1 MGEAEAGAGSN
12 RATLVLRVHHIRVR
26 PNRRDC
32 QKVALLPTL
41 LQPSVLRSHLQVRLV
56 ARDVADAE
64 TLFAEYPAQRTPV
77 FLRQRDNDAQSAM
90 SIR

>member
-1 MGEAEAGAGSN
+1 M
-12 RATLVLRVHHIRVR
+12 L
-26 PNRRDC
+26 
-32 QKVALLPTL
+32 ALLPTL
-41 LQPSVLRSHLQVRLV
+41 LQPSVVRSHRQVLLV

-77 FLRQRDNDAQSAM
+77 LLQQRDNDAQSAM